1 MQVSME
7 SVGALGR
14 RLTVAVPAQ
23 RLEQAYAERLKR
35 LSRQVR
41 LPGFRPGK
49 VPSKIVEQ
57 QYGPQLLEEAAGDVI
72 QSSFREALG
81 KEGLRPAGGPH
92 IEPKS
97 LKRGE
102 EFCYTAEFEVY
113 PEVPAVSLKGVRIER
128 PRVVVTDEDVGRTL
142 DTIRRQRTRYQAV
155 QRAAQSGDRLVV
167 DFSGRL
173 KGETFEGGTAVDFP
187 VVLGSQT
194 LLPDLENG
202 LVGATPGESRS
213 VAVNFPKD
221 YRHPK
226 LAGQVVDF
234 DVKVKEVGEPVVP
247 ELDGQLASELGV
259 ESGSLEDLRK
269 QIRENLE
276 REAAKRSEQAMR
288 ARVMKTL
295 LASSRLQVPKAL
307 IDEELQ
313 RMTPQGQQAPQGQ
326 DEQRREF
333 AGKRVALGLLLA
345 EAMRQLG
352 VSADAGRVRAKIETM
367 AQEYDSPQEFI
378 QWHYSKPERLAEVEA
393 LVMEERIVEELLKA
407 ADMVDQAMGF
417 QELLKLEETI

>member
-35 LSRQVR
+35 LARQVR

-49 VPSKIVEQ
+49 VPSRILEQ

-102 EFCYTAEFEVY
+102 ELRYTAEFEVY
-113 PEVPAVSLKGVRIER
+113 PEIPAVTLKGARIER
-128 PRVVVTDEDVGRTL
+128 PRVEVKDEDVGRTL

-173 KGETFEGGTAVDFP
+173 KGEAFEGGTATDFA

-202 LVGATPGESRS
+202 LVGAPPGELRS

-234 DVKVKEVGEPVVP
+234 DVRVKEVGEPVVP
-247 ELDGQLASELGV
+247 EIDEQLARELGV
-259 ESGSLEDLRK
+259 ENGSVDDLRK

-276 REAAKRSEQAMR
+276 REAVKRSEQTVR

-295 LASSRLQVPKAL
+295 LSASRLEVPKVL

-313 RMTPQGQQAPQGQ
+313 RMTPQGRQTPPAHDG
-326 DEQRREF
+326 QRREL
-333 AGKRVALGLLLA
+333 AAKRVALGLLLA

-352 VSADAGRVRAKIETM
+352 VAADAGRVRAKLESM
-367 AQEYDSPQEFI
+367 AQEYDAPQEFI

-417 QELLKLEETI
+417 QDLLKLDETL